1 MKINEVEARVGIT
14 KKNIRFYEKEGLLQ
28 PKRNIENGYRD
39 YSEEDVDVLLKIKFL
54 RKLSL
59 PIEEIRMIQNKK
71 LTLQDALRRHL
82 ITLEHEEKNLRE
94 ICELCRL
101 LSKEEVF
108 YDTLDAGAYLE
119 KVGKM
124 EREGVRFM
132 NVSEWDKKKK
142 RMSLGAG
149 LAFIALMVLLEAILI
164 WAFLS
169 DPAGAPPIPIMIV
182 FWLIPVAVI
191 GCVIAVIRERMK
203 EIDGGEEDEAGKY

>member
-71 LTLQDALRRHL
+71 LTLRDALRRHL